1 MNMIV
6 TAEWLHEQLENRN
19 VILFDCRFNLADP
32 AEGAEL
38 YERSHVPGAFY
49 AHLDDR
55 LSGEKG
61 AEGGRHPLPD
71 MSEFTLFLENCGVSN
86 DSTVVAY
93 DDGVSMFA
101 GRLWWLLKYA
111 GHDDVHILDG
121 GFSEWVEK
129 GYQITTEMPI
139 RRPASFQLNVQDG
152 MRASIEEVKH
162 ASETG
167 SSLLIDSRAPERY
180 LGEIEPLDRVPGHI
194 PGAINRFFAEGLE
207 GTKWKTKEEQASRFE
222 HIRKDEPVIV
232 YCGSGVSATPNVLAL
247 QMAGYK
253 NVKLYPGSY
262 SEWSSDTSRPV
273 ETKERGI
280 VDK

>member
-6 TAEWLHEQLENRN
+6 TTDWLHEQLENNN

-32 AEGAEL
+32 AEGAKL
-38 YERSHVPGAFY
+38 YERSHLPGAFY
-49 AHLDDR
+49 AHLDAH

-61 AEGGRHPLPD
+61 AAGGRHPLPD
-71 MSEFTLFLENCGVSN
+71 MSVFTLFLESCGVSN

-129 GYQITTEMPI
+129 GYRVTTEMPI
-139 RRPASFQLNVQDG
+139 RRSASFQLNVQDG
-152 MRASIEEVKH
+152 MRASIEEVKN

-167 SSLLIDSRAPERY
+167 SSLLIDSRAPVRY

-194 PGAINRFFAEGLE
+194 PGAINRFFAEGLD
-207 GTKWKTKEEQASRFE
+207 GTKWKSKEEQASRFE
-222 HIRKDEPVIV
+222 HIHKDEPVIV
-232 YCGSGVSATPNVLAL
+232 YCGSGVSATPNVMAL

-273 ETKERGI
+273 ETEGRDI